1 MALPHWPPSARIRN
15 YSGPYPVNEL
25 EEARGVLIRCLE
37 DRNSGVST
45 NLKCRIGITNYRYHS
60 EQRDQRVS
68 LASVVQWHPNE
79 VPGSRV
85 TIAASLHSDNDGL
98 QHQVGDIVLLQSWE
112 L

>member
-37 DRNSGVST
+37 DRRSGVST

-85 TIAASLHSDNDGL
+85 TIAASSHSDNDGL